1 MLASAHT
8 GNILQRGIKKQ
19 NKERAQERRQ
29 VFAATHA
36 GIHTQT
42 RTHIVIAPRAVV
54 AGRPESMPTSGGA
67 RRHRQAF
74 CSSSAASSVPLA
86 QEHFLPLK
94 SPRAESSPL
103 RKQQQQQQTGGRN
116 RKKKRGEE
124 KKRGSEE
131 QRRRPRRYGCR
142 RRQVLLLCSSL
153 PLHIFSSFVI
163 AAAAAATTRV
173 TTTVSLFSFLLR
185 SPSGGS
191 YDLSLSEAL
200 ACRPCFE

>member
-116 RKKKRGEE
+116 RKKKEE
-124 KKRGSEE
+124 KKKKEALRSSAV
-131 QRRRPRRYGCR
+131 
-142 RRQVLLLCSSL
+142 VLVVTVVAAVRFCSFALPYPCTFFPALSSL
-153 PLHIFSSFVI
+153 PPPPPPRELRPQSVC
-163 AAAAAATTRV
+163 
-173 TTTVSLFSFLLR
+173 SLFF
-185 SPSGGS
+185 
-191 YDLSLSEAL
+191 
-200 ACRPCFE
+200 